1 MYPSPLYSIA
11 IANFVGEGGL
21 KNRTQQ
27 TAYIEDIFFFWGG
40 GLIKK
45 ETSLILLKKMIKKNY
60 KKITILQLWIDIYW
74 SVVMLRWIYYRLLL
88 KELYFP
94 A

>member
-27 TAYIEDIFFFWGG
+27 TAYIEDIFFFLGG
-40 GLIKK
+40 GG
-45 ETSLILLKKMIKKNY
+45 
-60 KKITILQLWIDIYW
+60 
-74 SVVMLRWIYYRLLL
+74 
-88 KELYFP
+88 
-94 A
+94 